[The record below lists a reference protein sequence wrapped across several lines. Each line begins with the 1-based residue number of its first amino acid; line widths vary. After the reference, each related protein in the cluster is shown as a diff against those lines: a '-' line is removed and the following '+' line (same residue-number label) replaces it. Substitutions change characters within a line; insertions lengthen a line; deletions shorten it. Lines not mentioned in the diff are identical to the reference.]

1 MGALL
6 RAEARFAL
14 LCCKRTRLE
23 FTRLL
28 GGQHGARGHPE
39 TQPPRDLVLFQH
51 HRPRFFR
58 LVGLFCLGQ
67 GGFWAYL
74 GHYGFSS
81 LRDTEGVRAKAP
93 GIHDSSAWASST
105 KEGNPPEASSA
116 KGTSDPST
124 GGKQLNLGS
133 RLWRYGFTLTCFTVG
148 SLIVA
153 AGYLFSR
160 RSVSQVLLHRGGQQ
174 VTIRTSALF
183 GSGSSFTVPLRHV
196 SCMAHRSEVPSAIP
210 LKIKDRP
217 LYYLLDKQGQV
228 FNGKLFDVTVGAY
241 RKL

>member
-6 RAEARFAL
+6 RAEARFSL
-14 LCCKRTRLE
+14 LCCKRTRLG

-74 GHYGFSS
+74 GHYGFSA
-81 LRDTEGVRAKAP
+81 LRDTEGGRVKAP
-93 GIHDSSAWASST
+93 GIHDSRA
-105 KEGNPPEASSA
+105 EENNPPEASSA
-116 KGTSDPST
+116 KETSNSST

-133 RLWRYGFTLTCFTVG
+133 RLWRYGFTLSCFTIG

-174 VTIRTSALF
+174 VTICTSALF

-217 LYYLLDKQGQV
+217 LYYLLDKQGQI
-228 FNGKLFDVTVGAY
+228 FNAKLFDITVGAY

>member
-1 MGALL
+1 MTSLL
-6 RAEARFAL
+6 RAESKFTLL
-14 LCCKRTRLE
+14 LCCKKTRLE
-23 FTRLL
+23 FARLL
-28 GGQHGARGHPE
+28 GGQHGARSHTE
-39 TQPPRDLVLFQH
+39 TQPPRDLVLFKH

-81 LRDTEGVRAKAP
+81 LRDTDGVRVKVP
-93 GIHDSSAWASST
+93 VTHDSSAVASGT
-105 KEGNPPEASSA
+105 KEGNQPEAKKSSDTPA
-116 KGTSDPST
+116 E
-124 GGKQLNLGS
+124 GKQLNLGS
-133 RLWRYGFTLTCFTVG
+133 RLWRYGFTLTCFTIG

-174 VTIRTSALF
+174 VTIHTSALF
-183 GSGSSFTVPLRHV
+183 SSGSSFTVPLRHV

-210 LKIKDRP
+210 LKIKGRP
-217 LYYLLDKQGQV
+217 LYFLLDKQGQV